1 MLFDKTSRKGK
12 GVSEF
17 DRFLGRAEGQTF
29 ERKSCYD
36 KSRTPPQRLN
46 ARDVARQIAETLCAM
61 ANADGG
67 TLLVGQEDAREDGAV
82 GEITGA
88 DYGEATLAQI
98 RDAGDR
104 LVVPPLRNVSLREG
118 FENNKRLR
126 LFGIEARPT
135 THHLTDGRCLLRIGD
150 RNEPFSEVEIARIK
164 ERQSPYER
172 VLVPAAT
179 LDDLDADALAW
190 FAEKV
195 GWAGEPAPLLN
206 EYNLFDGTHLNRAA
220 LLLFAR
226 RPGRWHDHT
235 DVTIVRYAGKERGL
249 GPNYRATKPVRI
261 EEPLVRLI
269 ERAHAELGGQ
279 LVKRV
284 GLRDLFFEEEMEY
297 PAFAWQEAVV
307 NAVAHRDYLLGGA
320 GIEVWLFDDRLE
332 VRSPGEPL
340 VPLETLQRGG
350 GGHYSRSPLV
360 ARVLIDSGYM
370 REQGEGIPRIFR
382 EMEAADLLPPIF
394 ALDDIRF
401 VVTLR
406 NTPVYDAETRHWL
419 RRFAP
424 LDLSLDQK
432 RVLAFAKSR
441 GLRFT
446 NRDVQKLLRL
456 DPYTARNLIRALIS
470 KRIARL
476 TEPRG
481 RIYEIVVQPDDEPLP
496 ATVAVLLPAF
506 EQQDTLPNRV
516 LRQIWDLAPTSALER
531 ARTLVEAEWLE
542 PAGRGRASGYRLT
555 ERAKNARA

>member
-1 MLFDKTSRKGK
+1 
-12 GVSEF
+12 VNEF
-17 DRFLGRAEGQTF
+17 DRFSRPRGGANL

-36 KSRTPPQRLN
+36 KSRNPPERLN

-67 TLLVGQEDAREDGAV
+67 TLLVGQEDALTEAGT
-82 GEITGA
+82 GEITGV
-88 DYGEATLAQI
+88 DYGEATLAQL
-98 RDAGDR
+98 RDAGQR
-104 LVVPPLRNVSLREG
+104 LVVPPLRNISLREG
-118 FENNKRLR
+118 FQDGKRLL
-126 LFGIEARPT
+126 LFGVEARPT

-150 RNEPFSEVEIARIK
+150 RNEPYSEVEIARIK

-172 VLVPAAT
+172 VLVPQAT

-195 GWAGEPAPLLN
+195 GWTGESATLLS
-206 EYNLFDGTHLNRAA
+206 EYNLFDGANLNRAA
-220 LLLFAR
+220 LLLFAH

-249 GPNYRATKPVRI
+249 GPNYRASKPLRI

-269 ERAHAELGGQ
+269 ERAHKALGEQ

-297 PAFAWQEAVV
+297 PEFAWQEAVV
-307 NAVAHRDYLLGGA
+307 NAVAHRDYLLSGA
-320 GIEVWLFDDRLE
+320 GIEVWLFDDRME
-332 VRSPGEPL
+332 VRSPGESLIPL
-340 VPLETLQRGG
+340 PKLQAGG
-350 GGHYSRSPLV
+350 GGHYSRSPLL

-382 EMEAADLLPPIF
+382 EMEAADLLPPVF

-406 NTPVYDAETRHWL
+406 NTPVYDAQTRHWL

-432 RVLAFAKSR
+432 RVLAFAKAHS
-441 GLRFT
+441 LRFT

-456 DPYTARNLIRALIS
+456 DIYSARNLIRTLIN
-470 KRIARL
+470 KRIVRL

-481 RIYEIVVQPDDEPLP
+481 RVYEVVTQLEGEPLP
-496 ATVAVLLPAF
+496 NDLAAVLPLF
-506 EQQDTLPNRV
+506 ERPQGVANR
-516 LRQIWDLAPTSALER
+516 DLQAAWGLSRHQTQRRARALVDAGWLELTASRGRGAVYRVGER
-531 ARTLVEAEWLE
+531 AR
-542 PAGRGRASGYRLT
+542 
-555 ERAKNARA
+555 NATA